1 MGVLETRNLDFD
13 HVLLLSCNEGNM
25 PKGVNDSSFIPHSL
39 RHAYELTT
47 VENKVAIYAY
57 YFHRLLQ
64 RADEIT
70 ILYNNSTEDGQ
81 RGEMSRFILQLIVE
95 SPHTISLHTL
105 LSGQSTPK
113 WQPAPIDKTPHVMQ
127 VIQSQFTTQHPM
139 LSPTAIAKYMRCPL
153 QFYYSYVADIQQPD
167 VPDDEQE
174 LDNRIFGNVFHEA
187 AEIIY
192 RQLPRE
198 IDKPLLDHLLKSKVE
213 IERAVDEAF
222 HKVMPFA
229 TKSGLHLINREVI
242 IHYLRQ
248 LITIDRRLAPFTILG
263 LERDVKRPLSQ
274 FQVSSF
280 KFHVP
285 SSIGGRIDRLD
296 LINDEYIRVVD
307 YKTGSKRL
315 KPLADVDAI
324 FEPENI
330 HEHSDYYLQTF
341 VYADIVSRQMKARN
355 TQAKVSPALLFI
367 QYAGGEDYDPTLCLG
382 REPVRDI
389 AEVSARFN
397 ELLDSKIQEMFSP
410 DVPFVP
416 TDDMKTCGKC
426 PYRLMCRR

>member
-1 MGVLETRNLDFD
+1 MKKSISAKVMTEMFHLWPKSTAEERLKKYKEAIEKGAKQTPAPGNIVTRYED
-13 HVLLLSCNEGNM
+13 HENGGIFYANE
-25 PKGVNDSSFIPHSL
+25 KGVS
-39 RHAYELTT
+39 RYT
-47 VENKVAIYAY
+47 VFYIHGGY
-57 YFHRLLQ
+57 YVYQ
-64 RADEIT
+64 MG
-70 ILYNNSTEDGQ
+70 S
-81 RGEMSRFILQLIVE
+81 
-95 SPHTISLHTL
+95 
-105 LSGQSTPK
+105 
-113 WQPAPIDKTPHVMQ
+113 
-127 VIQSQFTTQHPM
+127 
-139 LSPTAIAKYMRCPL
+139 
-153 QFYYSYVADIQQPD
+153 
-167 VPDDEQE
+167 EQMATM
-174 LDNRIFGNVFHEA
+174 NRIANQTNA
-187 AEIIY
+187 MI
-192 RQLPRE
+192 
-198 IDKPLLDHLLKSKVE
+198 
-213 IERAVDEAF
+213 
-222 HKVMPFA
+222 VMP
-229 TKSGLHLINREVI
+229 I
-242 IHYLRQ
+242 Y
-248 LITIDRRLAPFTILG
+248 RLAPFTILG

-324 FEPENI
+324 FEPKNI

-397 ELLDSKIQEMFSP
+397 ELLDAKISLP
-410 DVPFVP
+410 LDVPTLNP
-416 TDDMKTCGKC
+416 SDGKRAATDGIHVGLCGNGYTTDAVLKC
-426 PYRLMCRR
+426 R